1 MDTPGKKKKRD
12 RHKNVESQRRYRE
25 QEKAAVDGIEE
36 VRARNRQRYYERMAR
51 LKAAGQY
58 EDFKMHKSAEGMRRY
73 HAMPAE
79 REEANART

>member
-1 MDTPGKKKKRD
+1 MDTAGKKKKRD
-12 RHKNVESQRRYRE
+12 RHKNVESQRRYRK

-36 VRARNRQRYYERMAR
+36 VRAHNRQRYYERMAR